1 MTRPRLAKGSSKIG
15 KQTAGRRALDE
26 IPVTM
31 RSAVTLGSG
40 FKRRIQNQLASR
52 LEHAAGLIERVTVRF
67 VDVNGP
73 RGGVDTV
80 CRIKVV
86 MSGRPS
92 IVVEKRSHA
101 HDLAFARAVAAVGTA
116 ATRTRR
122 KHDLHAT
129 PRRRRTANR
138 EEPGQAKQR
147 VRPHS

>member
-1 MTRPRLAKGSSKIG
+1 
-15 KQTAGRRALDE
+15 
-26 IPVTM
+26 M
-31 RSAVTLGSG
+31 RSATTLGSG

-52 LEHAAGLIERVTVRF
+52 LEHATGLIERVTVRF

-92 IVVEKRSHA
+92 IVVEKRAHA
-101 HDLAFARAVAAVGTA
+101 YDLAFARAVAAVGTA

-129 PRRRRTANR
+129 PRQRRTASR
-138 EEPGQAKQR
+138 EKPVQSKQR